1 MDLVILALSLVPT
14 GLSPEPQDGYRIP
27 PREIVEILDAPATP
41 EVLISPDSEWMLLIE
56 SPSMPSIA
64 EVTRPW
70 VGLAGVRIDT
80 SPPAA
85 MRSKFSTAISVR
97 DRAGR
102 TEYELELPDS
112 ARIAS
117 VRWSHDSRSF
127 AFTLHGADSVEL
139 WVADAARE
147 EAERLVRGVNC
158 VLGPGFGWMPDGESL
173 WCFLFPADHGDAPER
188 PAAPGGPAV
197 QETSGTRSPLRTY
210 TDLLED
216 SFDEELF
223 AYYVSA
229 QLALVDSVN
238 GEVRSVG
245 RAGLLSTAEPSP
257 DGRHFLVERLKRP
270 FSVVLPYTG
279 FAHSIEVWGSN
290 GKYEH
295 LVAEVPVAENIPIGG
310 VRAGPRDVQ
319 WKATAAAGLVWTE
332 ALDGGDPEL
341 EAEFRD
347 RWLMLDAPFSGDP
360 LELLRLEQRA
370 SGLTW
375 MADPGRFMA
384 TQYDRDRRWT
394 RTTLHDL
401 SKPDVEPVV
410 LDDRSVRDRYANPG
424 EPWMTTTQRG
434 TRVVR
439 QDGPW
444 IYRTGPGDSPAGA
457 RPYLHRE
464 NIETRETQR
473 LWRSAPGC
481 YESVVAMVETDPEGR
496 LVFMTVYESPTEPPN
511 WRMRQLE
518 NNQVTALTE
527 FPDPTPQLRGITKQL
542 LTYRRDDGVQLS
554 ATLYLP
560 RDYEAGTRLPL
571 VVWAYPVEFNDPQ
584 TAGQISGSPFRFTRI
599 RGASHLFFLTQGY
612 AIMDRATMPIVG
624 DPETMNDTF
633 IEQIVASAR
642 AAIDKAVELGVAD
655 RDRVG
660 VGGHSYGAFMAANL
674 LAHCDLFQAGIAR
687 SGAYNRTL
695 TPFGFQS
702 ERRTLWEAPEV
713 YFEISPFMHADRINE
728 PLLLIHG
735 EKDSNSGTYP
745 IQSERLFQAI
755 KGNGGRARYV
765 VLPGEGHGYAAR
777 ESVLHTLHEMVE
789 WLDRN
794 VKHPRAAEAVE
805 AGAER

>member
-1 MDLVILALSLVPT
+1 MDLVILALLLVPST
-14 GLSPEPQDGYRIP
+14 LSPEPQDGYRLP
-27 PREIVEILDAPATP
+27 PREIVEILDAPVTP
-41 EVLISPDSEWMLLIE
+41 SVLISPDSEWMLLIE
-56 SPSMPSIA
+56 TPSMPSIA
-64 EVTRPW
+64 EVARPW

-80 SPPAA
+80 TVPAA
-85 MRSKFSTAISVR
+85 MRSSFSAAISVR
-97 DRAGR
+97 DRGGE
-102 TEYELELPDS
+102 TEYELELPDP
-112 ARIAS
+112 ARIANL
-117 VRWSHDSRSF
+117 RWSHDSRMF
-127 AFTLHGADSVEL
+127 AFTRIGDESVEL
-139 WVADAARE
+139 WVADVVHG
-147 EAERLVRGVNC
+147 EAERVARGVNS
-158 VLGPGFGWMPDGESL
+158 VLGPGFGWMPDGRSL
-173 WCFLFPADHGDAPER
+173 WCLLFPSEQGEAPER
-188 PAAPGGPAV
+188 PAAPAGPAA

-223 AYYVSA
+223 AYYASA
-229 QLALVDSVN
+229 QLALVDVVN
-238 GEVRSVG
+238 GEVRRIG
-245 RAGLLSTAEPSP
+245 PAGLLRRAEPSP
-257 DGRHFLVERLKRP
+257 DGQRFLVERIERP
-270 FSVVLPYTG
+270 FSYLLPYRS
-279 FAHSIEVWGSN
+279 FAHSIEVWSAE
-290 GKYEH
+290 GKLEH
-295 LVAEVPVAENIPIGG
+295 LVAEVPPAENIPIGG
-310 VRAGPRDVQ
+310 VRTGPRNVQ
-319 WKATAAAGLVWTE
+319 WKATADASLVWTA
-332 ALDGGDPEL
+332 ALDGGDPKR

-347 RWLMLDAPFSGDP
+347 RWLILDAPFTGDP
-360 LELLRLEQRA
+360 KQLLRLEQRA
-370 SGLTW
+370 RGLTW
-375 MADPGRFMA
+375 MADPNQFMA

-394 RTTLHDL
+394 KTRLYDI
-401 SKPDVEPVV
+401 SKPDAEPVV

-424 EPWMTTTQRG
+424 EVWMRTTERG
-434 TRVVR
+434 TRIVR
-439 QDGPW
+439 QDGAW

-457 RPYLHRE
+457 RPYLHRQ
-464 NIETRETQR
+464 NIETLETQR

-481 YESVVAMVETDPEGR
+481 YESVEAMVETDPEGK

-511 WRMRQLE
+511 WRLRQLD
-518 NNQVTALTE
+518 NNQITSLTE
-527 FPDPTPQLRGITKQL
+527 FDDPTPQLRGIQKQL
-542 LTYRRDDGVQLS
+542 LTYEREDGVQLS

-571 VVWAYPVEFNDPQ
+571 LVWAYPIEFNDPR
-584 TAGQISGSPFRFTRI
+584 TAGQIAGSPFRFTRI

-642 AAIDKAVELGVAD
+642 AAIDEAVELGVAD

-660 VGGHSYGAFMAANL
+660 VGGHSYGAFMTANL

-713 YFEISPFMHADRINE
+713 YFEISPFMHADCINE

-755 KGNGGRARYV
+755 KGHGGRARHV
-765 VLPGEGHGYAAR
+765 VLPGEGHGYEAR

-789 WLDRN
+789 WFDQH
-794 VKHPRAAEAVE
+794 VKHPTDAAVE
-805 AGAER
+805 AGAGR